1 MTVLCFIPRK
11 PNSQCTKILLRDTIW
26 KCDYSLRCNEK
37 FLKLLTLGEIV
48 HVYIHTCILMH
59 LRLDFYSLFKTIENM
74 FIFSLQKQTLS
85 RDKETVKRTDTMF
98 INLILKLRIYRQ
110 RKASLQS
117 KNFKTSLQ
125 LKTKWGSRDG
135 FKGQRPLTLVHTSMY
150 LVSELKKNFLI
161 SQEYRFLKVFFSTK
175 TLA

>member
-1 MTVLCFIPRK
+1 MYKDFIKRHYMIMWLFFKVYWKVFKIVDPWW
-11 PNSQCTKILLRDTIW
+11 NSI
-26 KCDYSLRCNEK
+26 
-37 FLKLLTLGEIV
+37 
-48 HVYIHTCILMH
+48 YIHTCILMH

-98 INLILKLRIYRQ
+98 INLILKLRINRQ

-117 KNFKTSLQ
+117 TNFKTSLQ
-125 LKTKWGSRDG
+125 LKTKWGSRDS

-161 SQEYRFLKVFFSTK
+161 SQEYRFLKVFFPQKLSPK
-175 TLA
+175 TDRCVPSGIP

>member
-1 MTVLCFIPRK
+1 
-11 PNSQCTKILLRDTIW
+11 
-26 KCDYSLRCNEK
+26 
-37 FLKLLTLGEIV
+37 
-48 HVYIHTCILMH
+48 MH

-117 KNFKTSLQ
+117 KNFKTLLH
-125 LKTKWGSRDG
+125 LKTK
-135 FKGQRPLTLVHTSMY
+135 
-150 LVSELKKNFLI
+150 
-161 SQEYRFLKVFFSTK
+161 
-175 TLA
+175 

>member
-1 MTVLCFIPRK
+1 
-11 PNSQCTKILLRDTIW
+11 
-26 KCDYSLRCNEK
+26 
-37 FLKLLTLGEIV
+37 
-48 HVYIHTCILMH
+48 MH

-117 KNFKTSLQ
+117 KNFKNIITIENKMRIERWL
-125 LKTKWGSRDG
+125 
-135 FKGQRPLTLVHTSMY
+135 
-150 LVSELKKNFLI
+150 
-161 SQEYRFLKVFFSTK
+161 
-175 TLA
+175 

>member
-1 MTVLCFIPRK
+1 M
-11 PNSQCTKILLRDTIW
+11 
-26 KCDYSLRCNEK
+26 
-37 FLKLLTLGEIV
+37 
-48 HVYIHTCILMH
+48 YIHTCILMH

-117 KNFKTSLQ
+117 KNFKTLLQ
-125 LKTKWGSRDG
+125 LKTK
-135 FKGQRPLTLVHTSMY
+135 
-150 LVSELKKNFLI
+150 
-161 SQEYRFLKVFFSTK
+161 
-175 TLA
+175 

>member
-1 MTVLCFIPRK
+1 
-11 PNSQCTKILLRDTIW
+11 
-26 KCDYSLRCNEK
+26 
-37 FLKLLTLGEIV
+37 
-48 HVYIHTCILMH
+48 MH

-110 RKASLQS
+110 RKVSLQS

-125 LKTKWGSRDG
+125 LKTK
-135 FKGQRPLTLVHTSMY
+135 
-150 LVSELKKNFLI
+150 
-161 SQEYRFLKVFFSTK
+161 
-175 TLA
+175 

>member
-1 MTVLCFIPRK
+1 
-11 PNSQCTKILLRDTIW
+11 
-26 KCDYSLRCNEK
+26 
-37 FLKLLTLGEIV
+37 
-48 HVYIHTCILMH
+48 MH

-117 KNFKTSLQ
+117 TNFKTLLQ
-125 LKTKWGSRDG
+125 LKTK
-135 FKGQRPLTLVHTSMY
+135 
-150 LVSELKKNFLI
+150 
-161 SQEYRFLKVFFSTK
+161 
-175 TLA
+175 